1 MGSIKR
7 IIFLALLFLVAWSST
22 ATLEP
27 LCDIHVTNPGRR
39 TPNTTLPFKATS
51 KWLYSNAMKIEEF
64 YKEAQR
70 GCHEVVRGAVQEL
83 EAGGH
88 ADYFTDPNNLPPKT
102 GCRGRNTL
110 FNFTGTA
117 LVPFGPY
124 QECITYSKCWFGLM
138 TCGTAKN
145 EQIASTITPMLS
157 KEMQVSNIPGKIPE
171 FTRFSVRA
179 LNMLIR
185 VVGAEIVVPD
195 LRYMTLS
202 NGEDVLIGQYVLTRP
217 YDSTRL
223 EIRMFELYPS
233 VLMKWSASH
242 IRDYGVHNIASMHL
256 GGSEGRCLPH
266 PAPCYFANN
275 CCGCDKKS
283 FVRNTPVDVNV
294 TDGEARCPG
303 VRNKPLPLCPVR
315 DSTQPGRWIAS
326 ALPQFTPHCRAD
338 SPRSVLFHGDVKH
351 LPTDSNAADSIV
363 NGEGVFN
370 MSAHQ
375 YHGSQWHEASG
386 DPCLINSKDAE
397 EAGQTHWFY
406 APYTCKYHFY
416 STMELHQCLLDQ
428 NLSHIHVA
436 GDSLSRDLFSFI
448 SLYLGVPHVDGAAL
462 KHLTNNLK
470 ENNVKFHSGKVLLS
484 EGYSWRYTL
493 PIMQLTEQAPLPNV
507 YLNNYALAHRWNL
520 SYPRFQQEWNAT
532 EYQYW
537 TVQRP
542 KSVPLPKFMFF
553 ENAKELSGR
562 RNIGWSGNVFRQDS
576 AYLER
581 NYTQFGFRMLDEFLF
596 SSGRYDYHIPTS
608 DGWHFYG
615 TKRQMEVVALFNM
628 VCNDW
633 LRDLGKKK

>member
-1 MGSIKR
+1 MG
-7 IIFLALLFLVAWSST
+7 LLMWLVVSAQLIAIAWST
-22 ATLEP
+22 AASFDP

-39 TPNTTLPFKATS
+39 TPNSTMPIKATT
-51 KWLYSNAMKIEEF
+51 KWLYSSIKDIEDW
-64 YKEAQR
+64 YTKAQG
-70 GCHEVVRGAVQEL
+70 GCHDVVLGAVKEL
-83 EAGGH
+83 EVDGH
-88 ADYFTDPNNLPPKT
+88 AAFFTDPNNIPPKT

-110 FNFTGTA
+110 FAFTGTA

-124 QECITYSKCWFGLM
+124 QECTTYSKCWFGLM

-145 EQIASTITPMLS
+145 EQTISAITPILS
-157 KEMQVSNIPGKIPE
+157 NEMQISKIPGKIPE

-195 LRYMTLS
+195 LRYMTLN

-223 EIRMFELYPS
+223 EMRMFELYPS
-233 VLMKWSASH
+233 ALMKWSASH
-242 IRDYGVHNIASMHL
+242 IRDYGMQNIASMHL
-256 GGSEGRCLPH
+256 GGSEGRCRPWTH
-266 PAPCYFANN
+266 CSFTNN
-275 CCGCDKKS
+275 CCGCDEKS
-283 FVRNTPVDVNV
+283 FVGGTPVVVKV

-303 VRNKPLPLCPVR
+303 VRNKPLPLCPLR

-338 SPRSVLFHGDVKH
+338 STRSVLFHGDVKH
-351 LPTDSNAADSIV
+351 LPKDSHAADSIV
-363 NGEGVFN
+363 NSEGAFN
-370 MSAHQ
+370 LSAHQ

-416 STMELHQCLLDQ
+416 STMELHKCLLDQ
-428 NLSHIHVA
+428 DLSHIHVA
-436 GDSLSRDLFSFI
+436 GDSMSRDLFSFI
-448 SLYLGVPHVDGAAL
+448 SLYLGVPQVDEAAL

-484 EGYSWRYTL
+484 EGYSWDFNL

-507 YLNNYALAHRWNL
+507 YITNYALAHRNWN
-520 SYPRFQQEWNAT
+520 YPRFQQEWNAT